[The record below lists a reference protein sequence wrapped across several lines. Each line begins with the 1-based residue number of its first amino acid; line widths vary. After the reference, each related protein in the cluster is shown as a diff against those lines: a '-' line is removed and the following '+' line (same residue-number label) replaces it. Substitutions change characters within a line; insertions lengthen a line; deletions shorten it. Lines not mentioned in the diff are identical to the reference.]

1 MCVCVRRR
9 LGGHDLYQKKM
20 ERKQLEKFV
29 RSHLGFDGVLVLR
42 LFSMN
47 AGFVLTYDVLRL
59 LWNRF
64 RPLSETPANEGPE
77 VSAEP
82 NNQSPHRPKKRLLD
96 RMNPF
101 HRDHDEHPV

>member
-1 MCVCVRRR
+1 MRRR
-9 LGGHDLYQKKM
+9 LGGRDLYQAKA
-20 ERKQLEKFV
+20 ERKQLERFV

-59 LWNRF
+59 LWTRY
-64 RPLSETPANEGPE
+64 RPQPDAPANDAPE

-82 NNQSPHRPKKRLLD
+82 GNAPNDQSPHRRNRLFPNLFG
-96 RMNPF
+96 RGS
-101 HRDHDEHPV
+101 HKGEQSV